1 MKKISKVI
9 LAAAI
14 ALPAL
19 SGAAQAQDYECSNAT
34 LNGEY
39 AFAVTAYTPPGLPN
53 GPSQVVAG
61 IKTFDGHGNFTQ
73 RDYNGDSL
81 RTRGQTDFS
90 TGETGTYSVNAD
102 CTGSGVVNLNVP
114 GTPPPHGLIQL
125 MFVISDGGRV
135 IHEVV
140 SEFTPPGFTEPQPT
154 QTSATN
160 WMVRPERRR

>member
-9 LAAAI
+9 LAAAF

-19 SGAAQAQDYECSNAT
+19 SGAARADDYECSDAT
-34 LNGEY
+34 LKGEY
-39 AFAVTAYTPPGLPN
+39 AFAVTAYTPAGFPN
-53 GPSQVVAG
+53 GPPQVVTG

-73 RDYNGDSL
+73 RDYIGDSL
-81 RTRGQTDFS
+81 RTRGQTEFS
-90 TGETGTYSVNAD
+90 TGETGTYAVNSD

-114 GTPPPHGLIQL
+114 GTPPPHGLIQF

-135 IHEVV
+135 IHELV
-140 SEFTPPGFTEPQPT
+140 SELTPPGSTEPQPT
-154 QTSATN
+154 QTSATD